1 MEAAWIIEIC
11 LRCLPLNNNNNN
23 TNNGIPKTLH
33 CVQSQFFEI
42 FSRGGDPKE
51 SREAVRRPP
60 WLQVDVGI
68 NAALGCG
75 NVQPHSVPFIQFGV
89 TRLNVLG
96 KGAL

>member
-1 MEAAWIIEIC
+1 MVFQKLSIVFKVNFLRFSHEVEI
-11 LRCLPLNNNNNN
+11 RKKVEK
-23 TNNGIPKTLH
+23 G
-33 CVQSQFFEI
+33 
-42 FSRGGDPKE
+42 
-51 SREAVRRPP
+51 VRRPP

-89 TRLNVLG
+89 TRLNVLR